1 LEGDPEPVSPVT
13 GPGRKF
19 ALPPMVIEPALP
31 ASEDLL
37 DWEQDYGLGR
47 LWLAARDLHTLHATW
62 DLTPAQA
69 AAAGESLALRVYA
82 GREPA
87 GPFREVTLARS
98 ARSVFVPAEGAG
110 QWFVAEIGFTD
121 PAGAWQ
127 VLARSVPAHT
137 PALVSAEAREP
148 EFVMLTLPPE
158 PAAAPVF
165 AVPPT
170 APEPGLARR
179 EAAWPE
185 PAPAQTPAQVPVAP
199 PAVPAAPPTALVA
212 LVAAAPRPEPPP
224 AALPPAQPPPPAPAA
239 AAFPEAAPPAAPG
252 LEPGVVPAPPAFRP
266 PLVEPTLSATALA
279 PRLARVAGPPWTPAQ
294 ASEMATLVEA
304 FSFGP
309 GLSSLELAGLGRI
322 PVRPGPGVP
331 AVPSS
336 PAEGF
341 GPAPEAAE
349 APSSAALA
357 RPAGEARR
365 GFWFNIN
372 AELIVYGA
380 TEPDATV
387 TVDDLPVALRPDGTF
402 TLRFALPDGEYAL
415 RAEAAAAGG
424 HDARRARLEFVRRTH
439 YHGAVGQHPTDPA
452 LRPPAAPEATA

>member
-19 ALPPMVIEPALP
+19 ALPPAVVEPALP

-47 LWLAARDLHTLHATW
+47 LWLAARDPRTLHATW

-69 AAAGESLALRVYA
+69 AAAGERLALRVYA

-87 GPFREVTLARS
+87 GPFREVALARS

-127 VLARSVPAHT
+127 VLARSAPVRT
-137 PALVSAEAREP
+137 PAVVSAEAREP

-165 AVPPT
+165 AAPP
-170 APEPGLARR
+170 AVPEPEPARR
-179 EAAWPE
+179 EAALPE
-185 PAPAQTPAQVPVAP
+185 PAPAQPPVPMPVEPPAVVAAPPISLAAAPPAELMPPTAPLPPRPAVPAPEGAPPAATRPEFAAAPMPRPAVETYQPGFVRPAAVPVAP
-199 PAVPAAPPTALVA
+199 TPRVVR
-212 LVAAAPRPEPPP
+212 VAA
-224 AALPPAQPPPPAPAA
+224 
-239 AAFPEAAPPAAPG
+239 
-252 LEPGVVPAPPAFRP
+252 
-266 PLVEPTLSATALA
+266 
-279 PRLARVAGPPWTPAQ
+279 PPWTPTQ
-294 ASEMATLVEA
+294 AGEMAALVEELRLMP
-304 FSFGP
+304 S
-309 GLSSLELAGLGRI
+309 LSSLELVGLGRI
-322 PVRPGPGVP
+322 PGQPGPEAP

-357 RPAGEARR
+357 RPAGKARR

-387 TVDDLPVALRPDGTF
+387 TVDGRPVTLRPDGTF

-415 RAEAAAAGG
+415 RAEAVAAGG
-424 HDARRARLEFVRRTH
+424 DDARRARLEFARRTH
-439 YHGAVGQHPTDPA
+439 YHGAVGRHPTDPA
-452 LRPPAAPEATA
+452 LQAPAPREAAQ